1 MNIALS
7 HKHLVAGSAAF
18 ASLCLCGSAFAQST
32 SFGSNNDDLG
42 GFNQSTTLGTQ
53 TWTTNAD
60 NVAYR
65 NENNGN
71 VNASFLRQYS
81 LTRQDGYAYTV
92 EGTLRL
98 VEGYADD
105 NNRTG
110 IYLFGTAGD
119 LGVFPNENEVGAV
132 GLMFNFDDGSTGGPP
147 GDNSD
152 DNLNL
157 FEGIDNGQLTTT
169 GATPRDETDT
179 AYAQDL
185 FGTSMTFAA
194 DIAFV
199 GTDIEVTGRLTDFN
213 GNVTTTETVTLAAAD
228 FTGDYFGFASRNRA
242 RNYDGSPGT
251 PGGRDLPFEV
261 EYQNFS
267 VTQTAVPE
275 PATYALMFGGAAG
288 LAVLLRRRRRA

>member
-7 HKHLVAGSAAF
+7 HKHLMAGSAAF

-32 SFGSNNDDLG
+32 SFGSNNDGLG
-42 GFNQSTTLGTQ
+42 GFTQSTTLATQ

-65 NENNGN
+65 NENNGF

-92 EGTLRL
+92 EGTFRL

-105 NNRTG
+105 NSRTG

-119 LGVFPNENEVGAV
+119 LGVSPGHLEFGAV
-132 GLMFNFDDGSTGGPP
+132 GLMFNLDDGSTGGPP
-147 GDNSD
+147 GDNSG
-152 DNLNL
+152 DNLEL
-157 FEGIDNGQLTTT
+157 FEGIINGSLTSPT
-169 GATPRDETDT
+169 ARDETDT

-185 FGTSMTFAA
+185 VGTSLTFAA

-199 GTDIEVTGRLTDFN
+199 GTNIEVTGRLTDFN
-213 GNVTTTETVTLAAAD
+213 GNVTTTNTVTLAAAN

-251 PGGRDLPFEV
+251 PENRDLPFEV

-288 LAVLLRRRRRA
+288 LAVLLRRRRRS